1 MAEAKKKFNN
11 PLPLIILGF
20 LVLII
25 SAALAHYFISQSEKR
40 SVAEK
45 QIIALKEVETR
56 WQRKTEILLSKQ
68 TDKFMK
74 VSREHKLFTIKKEKV
89 AFERSLTEAITKLQP
104 KLDEKMAKRISVEI
118 ITECLRKS
126 LDPILVTALI
136 WRESRFNPM
145 AHSSK
150 GAVGLMQV
158 RYKIWKED
166 PILQDNGVDAKYKL
180 YWIDLNIKCG
190 TEILS
195 KYYEEANHDIAKALY
210 RYNTGSK
217 DIPKDIPDFT
227 VEYVN
232 KILLTAYR
240 ISDYIRKGNND

>member
-1 MAEAKKKFNN
+1 MAEPKKKFNN
-11 PLPLIILGF
+11 ALPLIVLGF
-20 LVLII
+20 LVII
-25 SAALAHYFISQSEKR
+25 ILAALAHYFISQSEER
-40 SVAEK
+40 SAAEK
-45 QIIALKEVETR
+45 QIVALKEVEAR
-56 WQRKTEILLSKQ
+56 WQRKSKILLSKQ
-68 TDKFMK
+68 IDKCMK
-74 VSREHKLFTIKKEKV
+74 VDREHRLLTAKKEKV

-118 ITECLRKS
+118 ITRCLEKN

-158 RYKIWKED
+158 RYSTWKED
-166 PILQDNGVDAKYKL
+166 PVLKDNSVDAKYKL

-195 KYYEEANHDIAKALY
+195 KYYEEANCDMAKALY

-217 DIPKDIPDFT
+217 NIPKDMPDFT